1 MPLFNAITLII
12 GGLIFFI
19 FALQVITRAFQ
30 NLSGVYLKVAI
41 NLLAK
46 SRISGALIGAILS
59 FLLASTSGATVLL
72 VGMGDSGLITLRQAL
87 AVILGAA
94 VGTSLTVQVI
104 AFDIGNWSL
113 YLITAGFLLRV
124 FGRYERWRDVGEAI
138 FGLGMLFFGLALM
151 KSGAQASETTEGIRS
166 LRGFLSTVS
175 ANPFYLF
182 LLGIGA
188 TAVLQSSATTLA
200 LAFAFGFP
208 AASAIPV
215 AIGASIGTCT
225 AGLVSG
231 IASKP
236 IGRQIAI
243 GHFVM
248 KLLAGLFFMAILPG
262 FTTSVEKWSERLNV
276 SSPERIIANANT
288 LYTVLMALI
297 FLPILPVIGE
307 LVVWMTRR
315 KPQSQPAAEISVR
328 DLDEPEAAVDRAR
341 KQVVR
346 MGRTALDMLRKDLP
360 AFVVGPYKVTDS
372 ILAGEESLDTYDAV
386 LSDFLSRLDE
396 SRLSPR
402 ANKNR
407 TRLLYAVKNIE
418 YLGDVLASE
427 LVPLALKKS
436 RKGLE
441 FSIEGAQH
449 FERFHRL
456 VADDLAETVDLLEG
470 LPANARRVLDNEA
483 RVDALR
489 QEIVE
494 AHIRRVSHGVRA
506 DAETTR
512 VLLDAVA
519 ALRTIHYY
527 TTDIVKVLES

>member
-1 MPLFNAITLII
+1 MPLFNAITLIV

-19 FALQVITRAFQ
+19 FALQVVTRSFQ

-46 SRISGALIGAILS
+46 NRLSGALIGVVLS

-72 VGMGDSGLITLRQAL
+72 VGMGDAGLITLRQAL

-113 YLITAGFLLRV
+113 YLVAAGFLLRV
-124 FGRYERWRDVGEAI
+124 FARYERWRDVGDAV
-138 FGLGMLFFGLALM
+138 FGVGMLFFGLAMM
-151 KSGAQASETTEGIRS
+151 KSGAQASESTESIRS
-166 LRGFLSTVS
+166 LKGFLATVS

-188 TAVLQSSATTLA
+188 TAILQSSATTLA
-200 LAFAFGFP
+200 MAFAFGLP
-208 AASAIPV
+208 VVSAIPM

-231 IASKP
+231 IASRP
-236 IGRQIAI
+236 IGRQIAL

-248 KLLAGLFFMAILPG
+248 KLLAGLFFMTILQG
-262 FTTSVEKWSERLNV
+262 FINSVETWSTRLHV
-276 SSPERIIANANT
+276 SSPERVIANANT
-288 LYTVLMALI
+288 LYTALTALI
-297 FLPILPVIGE
+297 FLPMLPLVEELVAWITRRQRRALPVAD
-307 LVVWMTRR
+307 L
-315 KPQSQPAAEISVR
+315 SAR
-328 DLDEPEAAVDRAR
+328 DLDEPEAAVDKAR
-341 KQVVR
+341 RQVVR
-346 MGRTALDMLRKDLP
+346 MGRTALDMLRQDLP
-360 AFVVGPYKVTDS
+360 AFMVGPHKVTDD
-372 ILAGEESLDTYDAV
+372 ILAGEDSLDTYDAV
-386 LSDFLSRLDE
+386 ISDFLSRLDE

-402 ANKNR
+402 ANKDR

-456 VADDLAETVDLLEG
+456 VADDLAETIDLLEG
-470 LPANARRVLDNEA
+470 LPANARRVLDNDA
-483 RVDALR
+483 HVDTLR

-512 VLLDAVA
+512 ILLDAIA

-527 TTDIVKVLES
+527 TTDVVKVLES